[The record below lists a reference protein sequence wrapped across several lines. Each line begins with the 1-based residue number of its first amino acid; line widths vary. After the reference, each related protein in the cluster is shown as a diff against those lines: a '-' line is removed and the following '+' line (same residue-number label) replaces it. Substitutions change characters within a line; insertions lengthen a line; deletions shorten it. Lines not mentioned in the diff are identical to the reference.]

1 MTQKARQKAKRESQ
15 KDKQAK
21 EDNMTK
27 ALAIVMA
34 IKDSNA
40 IFASCFDEQNMQGR
54 VRKQVKKI
62 NDWAEACINCI
73 RDEVELTDARERAY
87 MRKIDTMNHSRKLIV
102 GSCADSTFNWTAW
115 IYALDVLLWDARA
128 MLKPMTKKSCWR
140 YLCMVWGTLIEW
152 MLYTVRDER
161 MQDGPYKFSDA
172 EDMGMIL
179 YNHMQ
184 QNFMFNGERRF
195 KYGKA

>member
-1 MTQKARQKAKRESQ
+1 MTQKERQKAKRESQ

-34 IKDSNA
+34 IKDTTQ
-40 IFASCFDEQNMQGR
+40 IFVECLVDSGEMKGR
-54 VRKQVKKI
+54 LRQQVKKI
-62 NDWAEACINCI
+62 DGWAEACVKCI
-73 RDEVELTDARERAY
+73 RDEVPLTNARERAY
-87 MRKIDTMNHSRKLIV
+87 MRKIDTMNHSRKVIV

-115 IYALDVLLWDARA
+115 IYALDVLLWDAKA

-140 YLCMVWGTLIEW
+140 YLCMVWGTLMEW
-152 MLYTVRDER
+152 MLYTVKDER
-161 MQDGPYKFSDA
+161 MQGPYVGYDA
-172 EDMGMIL
+172 EAMGMIL

-184 QNFMFNGERRF
+184 QNFQFIG
-195 KYGKA
+195 GGS